1 MAMPKTYNVPAKSGI
16 RVPVDVME
24 KFVRDLFV
32 AAGTSQAH
40 AQHMGVT
47 LTANDL
53 RCVFSHGTR
62 QVGAYVPQ
70 MLHGHTNPRPNV
82 TVIEDAPALAI
93 LDGDGGLGYFPAHRA
108 TEMAIEKALDLGVA
122 AVTTRNHFHFGAAG
136 NYSRMAIAKDCVGI
150 VTSSHRY
157 RPKAG
162 ASVMTASG
170 VSPIS
175 IAVPTDHEP
184 PLVLDMA
191 SHFLPREEALMQQF
205 PVVFFKSLGIAAI
218 MHALGGMLTDIWQDG
233 FAYSGEGDGAA
244 PHQGALIIVLDIK
257 RFVGVDV
264 FKKEMDRYI
273 DDVHQTKPLPGFDR
287 AELAGGMEVIWEREQ
302 REKGI
307 GVDDH
312 HRGVLEKIAEQVKVD
327 APFATYDN
335 SRF

>member
-1 MAMPKTYNVPAKSGI
+1 MPKTYNVPAKSGI

-24 KFVRDLFV
+24 KFVCELFL
-32 AAGTSQAH
+32 AAGTSQDH

-70 MLHGHTNPRPNV
+70 MLHGHTNPRPQV

-93 LDGDGGLGYFPAHRA
+93 LDGDGGLGYFPAHKA
-108 TEMAIEKALDLGVA
+108 TEMAIEKALALGVA

-170 VSPIS
+170 VSPLS
-175 IAVPTDHEP
+175 IAVPTENEP
-184 PLVLDMA
+184 PFVLDMA
-191 SHFLPREEALMQQF
+191 SHFLPREDDLMAQF
-205 PVVFFKSLGIAAI
+205 PAAFFKSLGVAAA
-218 MHALGGMLTDIWQDG
+218 MHALGGMLTGIWESG
-233 FAYSGEGDGAA
+233 FQYSGEGDGAA
-244 PHQGALIIVLDIK
+244 PHQGALVIVLDIK
-257 RFVGVDV
+257 RFVGVDK

-273 DDVHQTKPLPGFDR
+273 DDAHQTNPLPGFDR

-327 APFATYDN
+327 APFAAYEG

>member
-1 MAMPKTYNVPAKSGI
+1 MAKTYNIPAKSGI

-24 KFVRDLFV
+24 KFVSELFV
-32 AAGTSQAH
+32 AAGTSEEH

-93 LDGDGGLGYFPAHRA
+93 LDGDGGLGYFPAHKA

-136 NYSRMAIAKDCVGI
+136 NYSRMAIAQDCVGI

-170 VSPIS
+170 VSPLS
-175 IAVPTDHEP
+175 IAVPTQNEP
-184 PLVLDMA
+184 PLILDMA
-191 SHFLPREEALMQQF
+191 SHFLPREEELMAKF
-205 PVVFFKSLGIAAI
+205 PAAFFKSLGVAAM
-218 MHALGGMLTDIWQDG
+218 MHALGGMLTGIWESG
-233 FAYSGEGDGAA
+233 FAYSGEGEGAA

-257 RFVGVDV
+257 RFIGVDK

-273 DDVHQTKPLPGFDR
+273 DDAHQTQPLPGFDR

-302 REKGI
+302 REIGI
-307 GVDDH
+307 GVDDR
-312 HRGVLEKIAEQVKVD
+312 HREVLENIAEQVKVD
-327 APFATYDN
+327 APFDPFENT
-335 SRF
+335 RF

>member
-1 MAMPKTYNVPAKSGI
+1 MAKTYNISAKSGI

-24 KFVRDLFV
+24 KFVSALFV
-32 AAGTSQAH
+32 AAGTSVEH
-40 AQHMGVT
+40 AKHMGVT

-70 MLHGHTNPRPNV
+70 MLHGHTNPKPHV

-108 TEMAIEKALDLGVA
+108 TEMAIEKALDLGIA

-136 NYSRMAIAKDCVGI
+136 NYSRMAIAQDCVGI

-170 VSPIS
+170 VSPLS
-175 IAVPTDHEP
+175 IAVPTQNEP
-184 PLVLDMA
+184 PLILDMA
-191 SHFLPREEALMQQF
+191 SHFLPREEELMAKF
-205 PVVFFKSLGIAAI
+205 PAAFFKSLGVAAM
-218 MHALGGMLTDIWQDG
+218 MHALGGMLTGIWESG

-257 RFVGVDV
+257 RFIGVDA

-273 DDVHQTKPLPGFDR
+273 DDAHQTQPLPGFDR

-302 REKGI
+302 REVGI

-327 APFATYDN
+327 SPFEQFENT
-335 SRF
+335 RF

>member
-1 MAMPKTYNVPAKSGI
+1 MPKTYNIPAKSGM

-24 KFVRDLFV
+24 KFVRDLFL
-32 AAGTSQAH
+32 AAGTPGDH

-70 MLHGHTNPRPNV
+70 MVNGHTNPQPKV

-93 LDGDGGLGYFPAHRA
+93 LDGDGGLGYFPAHQA
-108 TEMAIEKALDLGVA
+108 TEMAIEKALDLGIA

-136 NYSRMAIAKDCVGI
+136 NYSRMAIANDCVGI

-162 ASVMTASG
+162 ASVMSASG
-170 VSPIS
+170 VSPLS
-175 IAVPTDHEP
+175 IAVPTENEP
-184 PLVLDMA
+184 PLILDMA
-191 SHFLPREEALMQQF
+191 SHFLPRDEELMAKF
-205 PVVFFKSLGIAAI
+205 PAAFFKSLGVAAM
-218 MHALGGMLTDIWQDG
+218 MHALGGMLTGIWESG
-233 FAYSGEGDGAA
+233 FEYSGEGDGAA

-257 RFVGVDV
+257 RFIGVDA

-273 DDVHQTKPLPGFDR
+273 DDAHQTEPLPGFDR
-287 AELAGGMEVIWEREQ
+287 AELAGGMEVIWEKEQ

-307 GVDDH
+307 GVDEH
-312 HRGVLEKIAEQVKVD
+312 HRGVLEKIADLVNVD
-327 APFATYDN
+327 SPLAAFENDQ
-335 SRF
+335 F

>member
-1 MAMPKTYNVPAKSGI
+1 MPKTYNVPAKSGI

-24 KFVRDLFV
+24 KFVRHLFV
-32 AAGTSQAH
+32 AAGTSVEH
-40 AQHMGVT
+40 AKHMGVT

-108 TEMAIEKALDLGVA
+108 TEMAIEKALNLGVA

-175 IAVPTDHEP
+175 IAVPTENEP

-191 SHFLPREEALMQQF
+191 SHFLPREEELMQQF

-273 DDVHQTKPLPGFDR
+273 DDVHQTKPLPGFER

-312 HRGVLEKIAEQVKVD
+312 HRGVLETIAEQVKVD
-327 APFATYDN
+327 APFVAYEG
-335 SRF
+335 SQF

>member
-1 MAMPKTYNVPAKSGI
+1 MPKTYNIPAKSGI
-16 RVPVDVME
+16 RVPADVME

-32 AAGTSQAH
+32 GAGTPEDH
-40 AQHMGVT
+40 ARHMGVT

-70 MLHGHTNPRPNV
+70 MLNGHTNPQPNV

-136 NYSRMAIAKDCVGI
+136 NYSRMAMAKDCVGI

-170 VSPIS
+170 VSPLS
-175 IAVPTDHEP
+175 IAVPTENEP

-191 SHFLPREEALMQQF
+191 SSFMPNKEELMAQF
-205 PVVFFKSLGIAAI
+205 PVTFFKSLGVAAM
-218 MHALGGMLTDIWQDG
+218 MHALGGMLTGIWEDG
-233 FAYSGEGDGAA
+233 YAYSGEGDGAA

-257 RFVGVDV
+257 RFIGVDK

-273 DDVHQTKPLPGFDR
+273 DDAHQTKPLPGFDR

-312 HRGVLEKIAEQVKVD
+312 HRGVLEKIAGQVKVD
-327 APFATYDN
+327 VPFGAFEDT
-335 SRF
+335 RF

>member
-1 MAMPKTYNVPAKSGI
+1 MPKTYNVPAKSGI

-24 KFVRDLFV
+24 KFVCELFL
-32 AAGTSQAH
+32 AAGTSQDH

-70 MLHGHTNPRPNV
+70 MLHGHTNPRPQV

-93 LDGDGGLGYFPAHRA
+93 LDGDGGLGYFPAHKA
-108 TEMAIEKALDLGVA
+108 TEMAIEKALALGVA

-170 VSPIS
+170 VSPLS
-175 IAVPTDHEP
+175 IAVPTENEP
-184 PLVLDMA
+184 PFVLDMA
-191 SHFLPREEALMQQF
+191 SHFLPREDDLMAQF
-205 PVVFFKSLGIAAI
+205 PAAFFKSLGVAAA
-218 MHALGGMLTDIWQDG
+218 MHALGGMLTGIWESG
-233 FAYSGEGDGAA
+233 FQYSGEGDGAA
-244 PHQGALIIVLDIK
+244 PHQGAVI
-257 RFVGVDV
+257 R
-264 FKKEMDRYI
+264 KEMDRYI
-273 DDVHQTKPLPGFDR
+273 DDAHQTNPLPGFDR

-327 APFATYDN
+327 APFAAYEG